1 MGTRRGGIVSDDR
14 LRELY
19 ATALTGQPAG
29 AAGEHPAPEVLAA
42 LVRREGSEEARL
54 ATLDHVMRCAEC
66 RRELDLLRTVERAGV
81 ESGAA
86 GRAGGRRGWL
96 MPAAL
101 AASVLLAVGVG
112 RTVLRSGVDDTTR
125 GDGHGA
131 VELVQPGREATAGD
145 VLTFSWRAVPGA
157 SRYELEL
164 LDAGGGVLA
173 SAATTDTTAS
183 PAAARALPPGDYRW
197 WVRATTSDARSLR
210 SAPRPLRLVAR

>member
-1 MGTRRGGIVSDDR
+1 MSDDR

-19 ATALTGQPAG
+19 ATALTGQSA
-29 AAGEHPAPEVLAA
+29 AAGEHPAPEALAE

-66 RRELDLLRTVERAGV
+66 RREFELLRSVERAGV

-86 GRAGGRRGWL
+86 GRASGRRAWL

-101 AASVLLAVGVG
+101 AASVLLAVGIG
-112 RTVLRSGVDDTTR
+112 RTVLRSAGDDTTR
-125 GDGHGA
+125 GDGHG
-131 VELVQPGREATAGD
+131 VVVLVQPGREAGAGED
-145 VLTFSWRAVPGA
+145 LTFAWRAVPGA

-173 SAATTDTTAS
+173 SAATTDTTVS
-183 PAAARALPPGDYRW
+183 PAAARSLPPGDYRW
-197 WVRATTSDARSLR
+197 WVRATTPDARSFR
-210 SAPRPLRLVAR
+210 SALRPLRLVAR

>member
-1 MGTRRGGIVSDDR
+1 MSDDR

-19 ATALTGQPAG
+19 ATALTGQSAR
-29 AAGEHPAPEVLAA
+29 AAGEHPSPEALAE

-54 ATLDHVMRCAEC
+54 TTLDHVMSCADC
-66 RRELDLLRTVERAGV
+66 RRDFDLLRSVERAGV
-81 ESGAA
+81 ESSGA
-86 GRAGGRRGWL
+86 GSRRAWL

-112 RTVLRSGVDDTTR
+112 RTVLRSAGDDTTR
-125 GDGHGA
+125 GDRDGA
-131 VELVQPGREATAGD
+131 VVLVQPGREARAGD
-145 VLTFSWRAVPGA
+145 AVTFAWRAVPGA

-173 SAATTDTTAS
+173 SAATTDTTVS

-197 WVRATTSDARSLR
+197 WVRATTPDARALR
-210 SAPRPLRLVAR
+210 SALRPLRLVAR

>member
-1 MGTRRGGIVSDDR
+1 MSDDR

-19 ATALTGQPAG
+19 ATALTGQSAS
-29 AAGEHPAPEVLAA
+29 AAGEHPAPEVLAE

-66 RRELDLLRTVERAGV
+66 RRELDLLRSVERAGV

-86 GRAGGRRGWL
+86 GRAGGRRAWL

-101 AASVLLAVGVG
+101 AASVLLAVGIG
-112 RTVLRSGVDDTTR
+112 RMVLRSAEDDTTR

-131 VELVQPGREATAGD
+131 VVLVQPGREARAGD
-145 VLTFSWRAVPGA
+145 ALTFAWRAVPGA
-157 SRYELEL
+157 NRYELEL

-173 SAATTDTTAS
+173 SAATTDTTVS

-197 WVRATTSDARSLR
+197 WVRATTPDARSLR
-210 SAPRPLRLVAR
+210 SALRPLRLVAR

>member
-1 MGTRRGGIVSDDR
+1 MSDDR

-19 ATALTGQPAG
+19 ATALTGQSAG
-29 AAGEHPAPEVLAA
+29 AAGEHPSPEALAE

-54 ATLDHVMRCAEC
+54 STLDHVMRCADC
-66 RRELDLLRTVERAGV
+66 RHDFDLLRSVERAGV
-81 ESGAA
+81 ESAVA
-86 GRAGGRRGWL
+86 GRAGGRRAWL

-112 RTVLRSGVDDTTR
+112 RTVLRSGVDTTR
-125 GDGHGA
+125 GGDHGA
-131 VELVQPGREATAGD
+131 VELVQPGREARAGD
-145 VLTFSWRAVPGA
+145 AVTFAWHAVPGA

-173 SAATTDTTAS
+173 SAATTDTTVS

-197 WVRATTSDARSLR
+197 WVRATTPDARALR
-210 SAPRPLRLVAR
+210 SVLRPLRLVAR

>member
-1 MGTRRGGIVSDDR
+1 VSDDR

-19 ATALTGQPAG
+19 VTALTGQSAG
-29 AAGEHPAPEVLAA
+29 AAGEHPSPEVLAE

-66 RRELDLLRTVERAGV
+66 RREFDLLRSVERAGV

-86 GRAGGRRGWL
+86 GRAGGRRAWL

-112 RTVLRSGVDDTTR
+112 RTVLRSAGDDTTR
-125 GDGHGA
+125 GDGHGT
-131 VELVQPGREATAGD
+131 VVLVQPGREARAGD
-145 VLTFSWRAVPGA
+145 ALTFAWRAVPGA

-173 SAATTDTTAS
+173 SAATTDTTVS

-197 WVRATTSDARSLR
+197 WVRATTPDARSLR
-210 SAPRPLRLVAR
+210 SALRPLRLVAR